1 MGRGGTVGVP
11 FFVHLYPVDVG
22 DLPDHRKRHGFDNLD
37 FRFGNH
43 ALPLT
48 ERRVAVR
55 ELPGYAIARVRTG
68 QYRINEDGSFTQLW
82 EGEVRFNE

>member
-1 MGRGGTVGVP
+1 MQPGGTVDVP

-22 DLPDHRKRHGFDNLD
+22 DLPDHRKRYGFDNLD
-37 FRFGNH
+37 FHFRNQ
-43 ALPLT
+43 ALSLT

-55 ELPGYAIARVRTG
+55 ELPDYAIARVRTG
-68 QYRINEDGSFTQLW
+68 QYRINEDGSFAQLW